1 MPEGKALTII
11 VSRPGAV
18 RESLRAVLSS
28 FSQLEVIGAV
38 GGGLSALN
46 KIREQ
51 RPSLLVIDGN
61 LAEDEVLALL
71 AQVRQEQPQVRCVV
85 LVETSRQR
93 GKALS
98 AGAHAV
104 LQRRDPLE
112 NLQAAIERLTVTTPP
127 GQVSAR
133 GKTN

>member
-1 MPEGKALTII
+1 MPERKVLTIV

-38 GGGLSALN
+38 GGGLSAMN

-61 LAEDEVLALL
+61 FAEDEVVALL

-93 GKALS
+93 GKVLS

-104 LQRRDPLE
+104 LQRGDPLE

-127 GQVSAR
+127 SQVSAR
-133 GKTN
+133 GEAN